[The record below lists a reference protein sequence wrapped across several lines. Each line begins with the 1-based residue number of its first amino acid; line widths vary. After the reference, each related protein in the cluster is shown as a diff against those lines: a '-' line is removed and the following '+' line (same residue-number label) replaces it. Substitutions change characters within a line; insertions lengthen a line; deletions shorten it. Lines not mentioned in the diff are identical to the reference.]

1 MNVFHLENQI
11 QPKLAVQLEP
21 WAEIYYLRLGETLK
35 LEQPPELKGGYHVIF
50 YEADSVSVLI
60 DGEFDY
66 PLVFIDGKEA
76 TPFNDFVVY
85 PQSQ

>member
-21 WAEIYYLRLGETLK
+21 WAEVYYLRLGETLK
-35 LEQPPELKGGYHVIF
+35 LEQAAELKGYYHLIF
-50 YEADSVSVLI
+50 YEADSVSVLV

-66 PLVFIDGKEA
+66 PLVFIEGKEA

-85 PQSQ
+85 PQLL

>member
-1 MNVFHLENQI
+1 MNVFDLKNQI

-21 WAEIYYLRLGETLK
+21 WAEIYYLRLGEILK
-35 LEQPPELKGGYHVIF
+35 LEQPPELKGGYQIIL

-66 PLVFIDGKEA
+66 PLVFIEGKEA
-76 TPFNDFVVY
+76 TPFHDFVVY
-85 PQSQ
+85 PQS

>member
-21 WAEIYYLRLGETLK
+21 WAEVYYLRPGEILK
-35 LEQPPELKGGYHVIF
+35 LEQLPELQGGYHVIF

-60 DGEFDY
+60 EGEFDY

-85 PQSQ
+85 PRAS

>member
-66 PLVFIDGKEA
+66 PLVFIDDKEA

>member
-21 WAEIYYLRLGETLK
+21 WAEVYYLRLGETLK
-35 LEQPPELKGGYHVIF
+35 LEQPPELKGGYQVIF

-66 PLVFIDGKEA
+66 PLVSIDGKEA

-85 PQSQ
+85 PQS

>member
-21 WAEIYYLRLGETLK
+21 WAEVYYLRRGETLK

-50 YEADSVSVLI
+50 YEADSVSILI

-85 PQSQ
+85 PQAS